1 MSQKNSFLLSFFFKD
16 YYFFFFY
23 GNFPGSPVVETLPSS
38 ARGASLI
45 PGQGAE
51 ISRFMAKIKIK
62 NRSNIITN

>member
-1 MSQKNSFLLSFFFKD
+1 MTLRLESRWD
-16 YYFFFFY
+16 
-23 GNFPGSPVVETLPSS
+23 FPGGPEVGALPSS

-62 NRSNIITN
+62 NRSNIIIN